1 MGILKKLRNFVTPS
15 KHTSELPTHSVSKS
29 DPKFTETSSSATIA
43 KNPDQALAL
52 EPYTDPKDVQGS
64 LNPIAE
70 DEWELYTSDQYQEN
84 HKFDEQIDVYDE
96 DHSAYDHLA
105 LMPDYLDS
113 DSALPEYEIKSNQEL
128 LGLPETEKVSAI
140 LPPEV
145 SNDMDP
151 FGASSTPES
160 TYHQETSNVFISSSL
175 RVGAQ
180 AAPRLSLA
188 LVPVAIPSPMSH
200 ALIYREQ
207 IFHLRNYT
215 ETESD
220 QEKLLQLFTDY
231 TELVPNDVEMWN
243 DYSNL
248 LIELR
253 GLEFAYQ
260 QIQKALGK
268 TRDDTAHLL
277 MLADLSRRMCDH
289 HAAWHYISILNEL
302 HPNNIE
308 VLERLRD
315 IQKECK
321 FFELAQHTDEHIRQ
335 LHQQNHKSDEYNF
348 PLENMD

>member
-1 MGILKKLRNFVTPS
+1 MGILKKLRSFVAPRNKTSDFPVHNKS
-15 KHTSELPTHSVSKS
+15 KQ
-29 DPKFTETSSSATIA
+29 DPKFTETGSSPTVNKDPYQEI
-43 KNPDQALAL
+43 AL
-52 EPYTDPKDVQGS
+52 EPYTDPKDIQIS
-64 LNPIAE
+64 LSPVAE
-70 DEWELYTSDQYQEN
+70 EEWELYSSDKYVEASEN
-84 HKFDEQIDVYDE
+84 IDPLESMEDEN
-96 DHSAYDHLA
+96 SAYDHLP
-105 LMPDYLDS
+105 LVPDYLDQSES
-113 DSALPEYEIKSNQEL
+113 DLSEFEATGSHGLV
-128 LGLPETEKVSAI
+128 GLPETEKVSAI
-140 LPPEV
+140 LPPEL
-145 SNDMDP
+145 SNEDP
-151 FGASSTPES
+151 FSEHASES
-160 TYHQETSNVFISSSL
+160 AYHQGASNVFISSSL
-175 RVGAQ
+175 RIGAQ

-188 LVPVAIPSPMSH
+188 LVPVAIPSPVSY

-207 IFHLRNYT
+207 IYHLKNRT
-215 ETESD
+215 ETEAD
-220 QEKLLQLFTDY
+220 QERLLQLYTDY
-231 TELVPNDVEMWN
+231 TQLVPNDIEIWN

-335 LHQQNHKSDEYNF
+335 LHQQNQKTDGYNF
-348 PLENMD
+348 PLESMD